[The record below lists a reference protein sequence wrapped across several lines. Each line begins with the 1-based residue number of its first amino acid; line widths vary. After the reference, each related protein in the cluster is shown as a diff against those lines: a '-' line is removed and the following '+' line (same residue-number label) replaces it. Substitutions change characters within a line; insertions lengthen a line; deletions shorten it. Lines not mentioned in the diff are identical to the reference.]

1 MWAHPVVRALS
12 REIGERGAAFSHE
25 VGSADMPD
33 PHQVHSIALPAGAEP
48 PVKVY
53 VNGEEW
59 SEGTDFVV
67 EGTTVRF
74 TRVLRAQPPMGF
86 GRKVML
92 AIGIG
97 VYGDLKGDSL
107 DIQYRVGDRTVVTPM
122 PLTGRGAEGTT
133 PPG

>member
-1 MWAHPVVRALS
+1 MT
-12 REIGERGAAFSHE
+12 
-25 VGSADMPD
+25 D
-33 PHQVHSIALPAGAEP
+33 PHQVHSLALPAGAEP

-59 SEGTDFVV
+59 TEGEDFVV
-67 EGTTVRF
+67 DGGVVRF
-74 TRVLRAQPPMGF
+74 SRLLRAQPPMGF

-122 PLTGRGAEGTT
+122 TLTGPGAAGAP

>member
-1 MWAHPVVRALS
+1 MT
-12 REIGERGAAFSHE
+12 
-25 VGSADMPD
+25 D
-33 PHQVHSIALPAGAEP
+33 PNQVHSLVLPAGAEP
-48 PVKVY
+48 PIKVY

-59 SEGTDFVV
+59 AEGTDFVV
-67 EGTTVRF
+67 EGG
-74 TRVLRAQPPMGF
+74 VLRFSRLLRARPPMGF

-122 PLTGRGAEGTT
+122 PLTAQGAEGAP